1 MFVQL
6 LTVAVLLWNF
16 KLVRGNGEDS
26 ENFFL
31 SLQDCVL
38 QIEQNGAYNNPRY
51 VEYGGLEGQVQ
62 IVVAISLV
70 LANSQSC
77 QVLKEMFQ
85 NLLHSLWELHQDL
98 GNKITSFNTN
108 ACRMFWRE
116 PSKGKSS
123 GGRARYITTKDHI
136 KVLRNT
142 GMQWTTIAQCLG
154 VSPKTLYR
162 KRLEYGFE
170 DSFTD
175 ISDEELECN
184 IRDVLCLTPF
194 SGESYI
200 WGALRGCGIFIQ
212 RWKIWQV
219 LQAIDPVNRAIR

>member
-1 MFVQL
+1 M
-6 LTVAVLLWNF
+6 
-16 KLVRGNGEDS
+16 RGNGEDS

-98 GNKITSFNTN
+98 GNKIASFNTN
-108 ACRMFWRE
+108 ACHMFWRE
-116 PSKGKSS
+116 PSKGQSS
-123 GGRARYITTKDHI
+123 GGRA
-136 KVLRNT
+136 
-142 GMQWTTIAQCLG
+142 
-154 VSPKTLYR
+154 
-162 KRLEYGFE
+162 
-170 DSFTD
+170 
-175 ISDEELECN
+175 
-184 IRDVLCLTPF
+184 
-194 SGESYI
+194 
-200 WGALRGCGIFIQ
+200 
-212 RWKIWQV
+212 
-219 LQAIDPVNRAIR
+219 

>member
-1 MFVQL
+1 MYYVLVSNPSQSKKLRVHWSINIGTMFVQL

-26 ENFFL
+26 VNFFL

-51 VEYGGLEGQVQ
+51 VEYGCLEGQVQ

-108 ACRMFWRE
+108 ACHMFWRE
-116 PSKGKSS
+116 PSKGQSS
-123 GGRARYITTKDHI
+123 GGRAWYITTKDHI
-136 KVLRNT
+136 EK
-142 GMQWTTIAQCLG
+142 
-154 VSPKTLYR
+154 
-162 KRLEYGFE
+162 
-170 DSFTD
+170 
-175 ISDEELECN
+175 
-184 IRDVLCLTPF
+184 
-194 SGESYI
+194 ESS
-200 WGALRGCGIFIQ
+200 
-212 RWKIWQV
+212 
-219 LQAIDPVNRAIR
+219 